1 MRYETEK
8 RYKKKMNDFVHLH
21 VHTEFSLL
29 DGSSRITNLV
39 SRAKA
44 LGMKSLAITDHGV
57 MYGVINF
64 YKECVKQ
71 GIKPILGMEAY
82 VAEKSLYDRDGLRD
96 YAHLILLAKN
106 ETGYKNLMKLSSI
119 AFIDGFYYKPRIDY
133 SVLEQYSEGLIC
145 LSACLAG
152 DIPSLL
158 LKNRKDAAYGLAQRL
173 KGMFGEDFYI
183 ELQNHGIR
191 EQQEVLPLLALLA
204 EELNIKTVATN
215 DVHYVEKEDAEAQDV
230 LLCIQTNKFVDDE
243 IRMKMETEEFY
254 LKTGDEMLQVLYD
267 YPESIKNTNEI
278 AEKCNVTLS
287 FDESHMPA
295 FVAPDGSDNKTYF
308 EKLCRDGLKRKMPSA
323 DKSAWD
329 RLEYEMN
336 VIASMGFVDYYLI
349 VWDFINFAHKNG
361 IFVGPGRGSGAGSIA
376 AFALDITDI
385 DPIKYDLLFERFL
398 NPERVT
404 MPDFDID
411 FCIERRQEVIDY
423 VVRKYGADHVSQ
435 IITFGS
441 MSAKAV
447 IRDVGRALHMPY
459 ADVDKIAKLVPNM
472 LGITLKQALETASEL
487 KNLYDI
493 DPNVKKLLDL
503 SMKLEGLPRHA
514 STHAAGVVVCVDPIT
529 EYVPLQRNEDAIT
542 TQFPKDTI
550 EELGL
555 LKIDFLG
562 LRTLTVIRDTLD
574 FIKANGKD
582 VPNLNTMEPDD
593 ADVYKMIAD
602 GDTDGVFQLESAGM
616 RQFMTQLK
624 PDNFEDIIAGISLYR
639 PGPMEQIPRYL
650 KGKNDKDSVKYS
662 TELLR
667 PILQNTY
674 GCMVYQEQV
683 MRIVRDLAGY
693 SMGRSD
699 IVRRAMAKKKHDVM
713 AKERQCFIYG
723 EEKDGEITVKGC
735 ARNGVS
741 VDVANIIYDEMMDF
755 ASYAF
760 NKSHAAAYAVVAYRT
775 AYLKKYY
782 PVEFF
787 TAMINSYLGNADK
800 ISEYIYAAQKQGIEL
815 LPPDVNKS
823 YPKFTVENGKIRFGL
838 AAIRNVG
845 ESAMEQII
853 EERTKNGEFTDFY
866 DFLKRS
872 NGINKRMAEGLIKA
886 GCFDGF
892 KVFRSQLMAVYER
905 ALDMSA
911 AERAR
916 VSSGQMS
923 LFDMVSDDS
932 DMNINIT
939 LPNISE
945 YTRTQLLAMEKES
958 IGIYISGHPLD
969 EYTVQ
974 IGMIGTTAAMLLG
987 EDGSGK
993 IKDND
998 TVRIGGILTDLRKK
1012 PTKSGNG
1019 MMGYALLEDRTGSIE
1034 ITFFPSVLM
1043 KYSTL
1048 AVNDSK
1054 VIIKGKLSMRE
1065 ERANSILV
1073 DEVVPLEISMDKRTL
1088 YLQFDIEE
1096 KMLFDK
1102 VCTLLTRFP
1111 GNVPVKLCSSKNK
1124 GKSIAVPNSM
1134 YVNPSSAFIDI
1145 LKNHLGEENVKLIS
1159 KV

>member
-1 MRYETEK
+1 
-8 RYKKKMNDFVHLH
+8 MNEFVHLH
-21 VHTEFSLL
+21 VHTEYSLL
-29 DGSSRITNLV
+29 DGASRIPNLV
-39 SRAKA
+39 SRAKE
-44 LGMKSLAITDHGV
+44 LGMKSLAITDYGV
-57 MYGVINF
+57 MYGVVNF
-64 YKECVKQ
+64 YKECMKQ

-82 VAEKSLYDRDGLRD
+82 VAEKSLYEKEGLRNN
-96 YAHLILLAKN
+96 AHLILLAKN
-106 ETGYKNLMKLSSI
+106 NTGYKNLMKLSSI

-133 SVLEQYSEGLIC
+133 SVLEQYREGLVC

-158 LKNRKDAAYGLAQRL
+158 LKNQKDSAYALAKRL
-173 KGMFGEDFYI
+173 KAMFEDDFYI

-191 EQQEVLPLLALLA
+191 EQLEVLPLLASLA
-204 EELNIKTVATN
+204 QDLDIKTVATN
-215 DVHYVEKEDAEAQDV
+215 DVHYVEKADAEAQDV

-243 IRMKMETEEFY
+243 IRMKMSTDEFY
-254 LKTGDEMLQVLYD
+254 LKTGDEMLDVLFD
-267 YPESIKNTNEI
+267 YPDSIKNTNEI

-295 FVAPDGSDNKTYF
+295 FKTPDGSDNKAYF
-308 EKLCRDGLKRKMPSA
+308 EKLCREGLKRKMPNA
-323 DKSAWD
+323 DKTAWD

-349 VWDFINFAHKNG
+349 VWDFINFAHKSG

-385 DPIKYDLLFERFL
+385 DPLKYDLLFERFL

-459 ADVDKIAKLVPNM
+459 ADVDKIAKLVPNT
-472 LGITLKQALETASEL
+472 LGITLKQALDTVAEL
-487 KNLYDI
+487 KSLYEI
-493 DPNVKKLLDL
+493 DTGIKKLIDL
-503 SMKLEGLPRHA
+503 SMKLEGIPRHA

-529 EYVPLQRNEDAIT
+529 EYVPLQRNEDAVT
-542 TQFPKDTI
+542 TQFPKDTV

-574 FIKANGKD
+574 FIRENGKE
-582 VPNLNTMEPDD
+582 VPDLNRMDPVDSG
-593 ADVYKMIAD
+593 VYKMISE

-616 RQFMTQLK
+616 RQFMMQLK

-650 KGKNDKDSVKYS
+650 KGKNDKQSVEYS

-723 EEKDGEITVKGC
+723 EEKNGEITVQGC
-735 ARNGVS
+735 LRNGVS
-741 VDVANIIYDEMMDF
+741 EKVANKIYDEMMDF

-800 ISEYIYAAQKQGIEL
+800 ISEYIYAAQKQGITL
-815 LPPDVNKS
+815 LPPDINKS
-823 YPKFTVENGKIRFGL
+823 FPKFTVENGQIRFGL

-845 ESAMEQII
+845 ENAMEQMIK
-853 EERTKNGEFTDFY
+853 ERQENGGFSDFY

-872 NGINKRMAEGLIKA
+872 EGINKRMIEGLIKA
-886 GCFDGF
+886 GCFDVFG
-892 KVFRSQLMAVYER
+892 VFRSKLMAVYER
-905 ALDMSA
+905 AIDMSVT
-911 AERAR
+911 ERAR
-916 VSSGQMS
+916 RKTGQMS
-923 LFDMVSDDS
+923 LFDFADQDS
-932 DMNINIT
+932 DMNINIEF
-939 LPNISE
+939 PNISE
-945 YTRTQLLAMEKES
+945 YSRTQLLAMEKES

-969 EYTVQ
+969 DYTKQ
-974 IGMIGTTAAMLLG
+974 LAHIGTTVAMILN
-987 EDGSGK
+987 EDGNGR

-998 TVRIGGILTDLRKK
+998 TVRVGGILTDLRKR

-1019 MMGYALLEDRTGSIE
+1019 MKGYAVLEDKTGSIE
-1034 ITFFPSVLM
+1034 VTFFPSVLTR
-1043 KYSTL
+1043 YAPIL
-1048 AVNDSK
+1048 ENDGK
-1054 VIIKGKLSMRE
+1054 VVIRGKLNMRE
-1065 ERANSILV
+1065 ERNNSILV
-1073 DEVVPLEISMDKRTL
+1073 DEVIELETAKENRTL

-1096 KMLFDK
+1096 KALFDK
-1102 VCTLLTRFP
+1102 ICTILTRFP
-1111 GNVPVKLCSSKNK
+1111 GNVPVKLCSSKIK

-1134 YVNPSSAFIDI
+1134 HVNPSSAFIDI
-1145 LKNHLGEENVKLIS
+1145 LNAHLGEENVKLIS

>member
-1 MRYETEK
+1 MK
-8 RYKKKMNDFVHLH
+8 DFVHLH
-21 VHTEFSLL
+21 VHTEYSLL
-29 DGSSRITNLV
+29 DGSSRISNLV
-39 SRAKA
+39 SRAKM

-57 MYGVINF
+57 MYGVVNF
-64 YKECVKQ
+64 YKECIKQ
-71 GIKPILGMEAY
+71 GVKPILGMEAY
-82 VAEKSLYDRDGLRD
+82 VAEKSLHDRDGSRD

-106 ETGYKNLMKLSSI
+106 EIGYKNLMKLSSI

-133 SVLEQYSEGLIC
+133 SLLEQYSEGLIC

-152 DIPSLL
+152 DIPSFLL
-158 LKNRKDAAYGLAQRL
+158 NGRKEAAYELARRL
-173 KGMFGEDFYI
+173 KALFGDDFYI

-191 EQQEVLPLLALLA
+191 EQQEVLPLLAKLA
-204 EELNIKTVATN
+204 LELDIKTVATN

-243 IRMKMETEEFY
+243 IRMRMETEEFY
-254 LKTGDEMLQVLYD
+254 LKTAEEMTQALYD
-267 YPESIKNTNEI
+267 YPESITNTLEI
-278 AEKCNVTLS
+278 AEKCDVKLS

-308 EKLCRDGLKRKMPSA
+308 EKLCRDGLKRKMPNA
-323 DKSAWD
+323 DKTAWD
-329 RLEYEMN
+329 RLEYE
-336 VIASMGFVDYYLI
+336 IEIISKMGFVDYYLI
-349 VWDFINFAHKNG
+349 VWDFINFAHNAG

-376 AFALDITDI
+376 AYALDITDI

-441 MSAKAV
+441 MSAKSV

-472 LGITLKQALETASEL
+472 LGITLKQALTTSTEL
-487 KNLYDI
+487 KNLYEINPD
-493 DPNVKKLLDL
+493 VKKLIDL

-574 FIKANGKD
+574 FIKQNGKE
-582 VPNLNTMEPDD
+582 VPDLNRMEPDD
-593 ADVYKMIAD
+593 GNVYRMISD

-650 KGKNDKDSVKYS
+650 AGKNDKNSVSYS

-713 AKERQCFIYG
+713 AKERECFING
-723 EEKDGEITVKGC
+723 EEKDGEIIVKGC
-735 ARNGVS
+735 VRNGVS
-741 VDVANIIYDEMMDF
+741 KEVANRIYDEMMDF

-760 NKSHAAAYAVVAYRT
+760 
-775 AYLKKYY
+775 
-782 PVEFF
+782 
-787 TAMINSYLGNADK
+787 
-800 ISEYIYAAQKQGIEL
+800 
-815 LPPDVNKS
+815 
-823 YPKFTVENGKIRFGL
+823 
-838 AAIRNVG
+838 
-845 ESAMEQII
+845 
-853 EERTKNGEFTDFY
+853 
-866 DFLKRS
+866 
-872 NGINKRMAEGLIKA
+872 
-886 GCFDGF
+886 
-892 KVFRSQLMAVYER
+892 
-905 ALDMSA
+905 
-911 AERAR
+911 
-916 VSSGQMS
+916 
-923 LFDMVSDDS
+923 
-932 DMNINIT
+932 
-939 LPNISE
+939 
-945 YTRTQLLAMEKES
+945 
-958 IGIYISGHPLD
+958 
-969 EYTVQ
+969 
-974 IGMIGTTAAMLLG
+974 
-987 EDGSGK
+987 
-993 IKDND
+993 
-998 TVRIGGILTDLRKK
+998 
-1012 PTKSGNG
+1012 
-1019 MMGYALLEDRTGSIE
+1019 
-1034 ITFFPSVLM
+1034 
-1043 KYSTL
+1043 
-1048 AVNDSK
+1048 
-1054 VIIKGKLSMRE
+1054 
-1065 ERANSILV
+1065 
-1073 DEVVPLEISMDKRTL
+1073 
-1088 YLQFDIEE
+1088 
-1096 KMLFDK
+1096 
-1102 VCTLLTRFP
+1102 
-1111 GNVPVKLCSSKNK
+1111 
-1124 GKSIAVPNSM
+1124 
-1134 YVNPSSAFIDI
+1134 
-1145 LKNHLGEENVKLIS
+1145 
-1159 KV
+1159 